1 MPIPAPSINLPVPAA
16 ATAFE
21 ELVNLDFDIV
31 VSQDGK
37 SVVRV
42 WARSGSRD
50 SANILSFDDYE
61 WARLKKAVA
70 AIDELLG
77 KVESGGAVFRIGS

>member
-1 MPIPAPSINLPVPAA
+1 MPVPAPTINLPVPAA

-21 ELVNLDFDIV
+21 ELVHLDFDIV
-31 VSQDGK
+31 VSQEGQ

-50 SANILSFDDYE
+50 SSNILSFDAYE
-61 WARLKKAVA
+61 WARFKQAVG
-70 AIDELLG
+70 AIDELLA
-77 KVESGGAVFRIGS
+77 KVESGGAVFRIGK